1 MTQATSDDAPFA
13 FPDVRRRIIGA
24 VCLLGFGAALIV
36 GAFFWS
42 TPAYNAGFPVAG
54 TVILLLGSYFG
65 WTAWKLQVSEADAI
79 GIAAAEFRFP
89 LGPASVSIGWRGLR
103 SRPVWR
109 ILAYSHE
116 APPKMRGLVLI
127 DAVDGSI
134 VAKIE
139 EENPEDWG
147 SDDQLDSRAKQ

>member
-1 MTQATSDDAPFA
+1 MSDETPFA
-13 FPDVRRRIIGA
+13 FPDVRRRLIGA
-24 VCLLGFGAALIV
+24 VCLFGFGIALIA

-42 TPAYNAGFPVAG
+42 APAYDVGFPAAG
-54 TVILLLGSYFG
+54 VLISLLGAYFG
-65 WTAWKLQVSEADAI
+65 LTAWKLQVSEADAI
-79 GIAAAEFRFP
+79 GIAAAEFHFP

-127 DAVDGSI
+127 DAVDGSLI
-134 VAKIE
+134 SKIE
-139 EENPEDWG
+139 EENPEDWSG
-147 SDDQLDSRAKQ
+147 DEVADSQAKQ